1 MNDSDAVPSGRY
13 GGRTTVMKDSQVPGR
28 WPAGALSATLFLVGA
43 STAISLVALPLFAKD
58 DLAADHVMI
67 ALYFAFVAI
76 AGTVLTYAT
85 GLVSDSL
92 RDRRRLI
99 WWSLLWLTF
108 GHLGLSY
115 VSTYLGLLVCGVLF
129 YCALNVATA
138 QLFAYGHDWTALSDH
153 ARNNSTKRVGLIR
166 TAFSAGSFTGFTAG
180 GVGIAYLNYDDVFR
194 LAAGV
199 SLASLTIALG
209 FPRRVPATKRR
220 ISAGQPATRPDR
232 TSRFA
237 RRRLLPALAGIL
249 VIFASG
255 RVLQVSQLP
264 IVLRDAYGA
273 SPQVVGFAL
282 SIPPLAEIVL
292 MPVAAI
298 VAVRFGRGSV
308 FLAGG
313 ICGALYYVGLTLSD
327 SFGMLLALQ
336 LLYAIFGAATLMVGI
351 DIAQSLAREEAGFAT
366 STYFTHETVA
376 VVNGSLVA
384 AVSVHMLGS
393 QNAFAIPFAMC
404 LFAVVTSALMFL
416 RYPMHF
422 DFRVRRHAS

>member
-1 MNDSDAVPSGRY
+1 VNDADVVPSGLE
-13 GGRTTVMKDSQVPGR
+13 GERTAALMKDSQAHQR
-28 WPAGALSATLFLVGA
+28 WPALAVSATLFFTGA
-43 STAISLVALPLFAKD
+43 STAISLVAVPLFAKD
-58 DLAADHVMI
+58 ELAADHVMI
-67 ALYFAFVAI
+67 VLYFAIVAI
-76 AGTVLTYAT
+76 TGTVLTYAT

-99 WWSLLWLTF
+99 WWSLLWLAF
-108 GHLGLSY
+108 GHVGLSY
-115 VSTYLGLLVCGVLF
+115 VSTYFGLVLCGVLF

-153 ARNNSTKRVGLIR
+153 VRSNSTKRVGLIR
-166 TAFSAGSFTGFTAG
+166 TTFSAGSFTGFAVG
-180 GVGIAYLNYDDVFR
+180 GVSIAYLHYDDVFR

-199 SLASLTIALG
+199 SLASLAIALG
-209 FPRRVPATKRR
+209 FPRRVPVTGRV
-220 ISAGQPATRPDR
+220 SVGQAATRPDP
-232 TSRFA
+232 SSSFA

-264 IVLRDAYGA
+264 IILRDAYGA

-298 VAVRFGRGSV
+298 AAGRFGRGSV
-308 FLAGG
+308 FLVGG
-313 ICGALYYVGLTLSD
+313 VCGALYYVGLTLSG
-327 SFGMLLALQ
+327 SFSALLTLQ
-336 LLYAIFGAATLMVGI
+336 LLYAVFGAATLMVGI
-351 DIAQSLAREEAGFAT
+351 DIAQSLARDQAGFAT

-422 DFRVRRHAS
+422 DFRIRKHTS